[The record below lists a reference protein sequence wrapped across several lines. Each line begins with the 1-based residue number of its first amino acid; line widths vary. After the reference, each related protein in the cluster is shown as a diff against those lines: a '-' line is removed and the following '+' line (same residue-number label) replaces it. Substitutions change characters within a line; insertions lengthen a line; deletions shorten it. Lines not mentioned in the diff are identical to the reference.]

1 MAGDILQEFE
11 ELLQFLVVAGEAED
25 RPHILGRRK
34 LNFFRF
40 FRELFKQRRLRMI
53 NVGIMHEYIQKLL
66 ATRDEFCL
74 ECLCKLLNSSVRQQ
88 LDLETKM
95 WLHGSWNPGP
105 LQDLS
110 VYFNE
115 MAEITH
121 DRNLC
126 PRVRSMMQELIRL
139 YQASQS

>member
-1 MAGDILQEFE
+1 
-11 ELLQFLVVAGEAED
+11 
-25 RPHILGRRK
+25 
-34 LNFFRF
+34 
-40 FRELFKQRRLRMI
+40 MI
-53 NVGIMHEYIQKLL
+53 NVRIMHEYIQKLL

-95 WLHGSWNPGP
+95 WLHGSSQPGP

-110 VYFNE
+110 VYFNK

-121 DRNLC
+121 DGNLC
-126 PRVRSMMQELIRL
+126 PLVRSMMQKLIKL
-139 YQASQS
+139 YQAGQS

>member
-1 MAGDILQEFE
+1 MKQ
-11 ELLQFLVVAGEAED
+11 
-25 RPHILGRRK
+25 RRRK
-34 LNFFRF
+34 SNFFRF
-40 FRELFKQRRLRMI
+40 IRELFKQGRLCMI
-53 NVGIMHEYIQKLL
+53 NVRIMHECIQKLL
-66 ATRDEFCL
+66 GTRDEFSL
-74 ECLCKLLNSSVRQQ
+74 EYLCRLLNNSVRQQ

-95 WLHGSWNPGP
+95 WLHGSWQPGP

-110 VYFNE
+110 VYFNK

-126 PRVRSMMQELIRL
+126 PRVRSMMQELIKL